1 MNQPVRYLRF
11 PLARRIEH
19 WVMVTSFTILA
30 LTGLPQKFIRWPVS
44 ETMITLLGGIE
55 IVRIIHRVSAI
66 VLMLITVYHL
76 GAGIYQWMVARKL
89 LSMLPSLDDIKAAWD
104 TLRYNLKLI
113 SEKPKQ
119 GFYTFEEKFEYWALV
134 WGMLIMM
141 VTGFFLWNPI
151 TAAKYL
157 PGAWI
162 PAAKAAHGNEAL
174 LAVIAILL
182 WHFYHV
188 LIKHFNKSM
197 YTGYMSRE
205 EMEEFH
211 PLALEETPLPPLPDS
226 LFQRRRRTF
235 TVGYGLASLIFL
247 AGIYWFVTSE
257 QTATTPPEDIP
268 DLRGIEVFSPIDP
281 TPYPSAFPLQFPLV
295 NIGSAWNTGVGALF
309 ISRCGACHNPVNNQA
324 NLDLTAYAGLLQGG
338 ESGPAVIPGA
348 SGVSLVVIW
357 QTRGDHPAQFSVGEI
372 AALREWIDN
381 LAPEN

>member
-1 MNQPVRYLRF
+1 MNQSERYLRF

-19 WVMVTSFTILA
+19 WVMVASFTILA
-30 LTGLPQKFIRWPVS
+30 LTGLPQKFITWAVS
-44 ETMITLLGGIE
+44 ETMIALLGGIE
-55 IVRIIHRVSAI
+55 FVRIIHRVSAV

-76 GAGIYQWMVARKL
+76 GAGIYQWIVVRKP
-89 LSMLPSLDDIKAAWD
+89 LSMLPSLDDIKIAWS
-104 TLRYNLKLI
+104 TLRYNLKKI
-113 SEKPKQ
+113 SDKPKQ

-151 TAAKYL
+151 TAAKFL

-174 LAVIAILL
+174 LAVLAILM

-205 EMEEFH
+205 EMEAYH
-211 PLALEETPLPPLPDS
+211 PLVLEEIPLPPIPNA
-226 LFQRRRRTF
+226 LFRQRRRTF
-235 TVGYGLASLIFL
+235 TIGYGLASLVFL

-257 QTATTPPEDIP
+257 QTATTPPEEIP

-281 TPYPSAFPLQFPLV
+281 TPYPTAFSLQFPLV
-295 NIGSAWNTGVGALF
+295 DIGSTWNNGVGELF
-309 ISRCGACHNPVNNQA
+309 INRCGACHNPVNNQGS
-324 NLDLTAYAGLLQGG
+324 LDLTIYAGLLSGG
-338 ESGPAVIPGA
+338 NSGPAVIPGA

-357 QTRGDHPAQFSVGEI
+357 QTKSDHPAQFSQGEI

-381 LAPEN
+381 QAPEN